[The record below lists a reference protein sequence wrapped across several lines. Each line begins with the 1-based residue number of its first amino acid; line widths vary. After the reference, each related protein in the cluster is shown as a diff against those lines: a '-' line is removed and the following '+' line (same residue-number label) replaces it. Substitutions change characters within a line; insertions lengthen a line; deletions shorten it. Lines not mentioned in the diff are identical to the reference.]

1 MKQLVEERVS
11 PRSSPYP
18 ALAFSTPAQA
28 RPAIRPQPGDE
39 PQGNRLHF
47 ATHAFVFH
55 EDDPA
60 NRIYQ
65 LIDGAAMLYKLLPDG
80 RRQVVELIGPG
91 DVFGLSS
98 LPVHDCAAETLTE
111 TNIVAYDR
119 SAAEK
124 SAGFMRRLNAR
135 MHAQICALHNH
146 AVLLGRKSAIERVAS
161 FIMRCVPGRGLG
173 EFCTGRQGK
182 DDSADIR
189 LGMTRQE
196 MADFLG
202 LTIET
207 VSRSLSAL
215 RRRGA
220 VKIDK
225 QDRLHV
231 NDICRICKL
240 TGAH

>member
-1 MKQLVEERVS
+1 MKQLIEERVS
-11 PRSSPYP
+11 PRSSAYP
-18 ALAFSTPAQA
+18 AFAYNTPAQV
-28 RPAIRPQPGDE
+28 RPASRPQVAGE
-39 PQGNRLHF
+39 PQGTRLHL
-47 ATHAFVFH
+47 APHAFVFH
-55 EDDPA
+55 EDDEA

-65 LIDGAAMLYKLLPDG
+65 LVDGAVMLYKLLPDG

-98 LPVHDCAAETLTE
+98 LPVHDCAAETLVE
-111 TNIVAYDR
+111 SNVVAYDR
-119 SAAEK
+119 NAAEK
-124 SAGFMRRLNAR
+124 SESFMRRLNAR

-146 AVLLGRKSAIERVAS
+146 AVLLGRKSALERVAS
-161 FIMRCVPGRGLG
+161 FIMRYVPGRGLG
-173 EFCTGRQGK
+173 QYCSGPRGK

-207 VSRSLSAL
+207 VSRSLSEL
-215 RRRGA
+215 KRRS
-220 VKIDK
+220 VIKIDK
-225 QDRLHV
+225 QDRIHV
-231 NDICRICKL
+231 SDVCRVCKL